1 MEGLGDLVAKVTEV
15 TGIKAV
21 VEAVAGKD
29 CGCAQRQAKLND
41 MFPFNTPKHQQYI
54 DKMNNAR
61 QQETNP
67 VGEAVN

>member
-21 VEAVAGKD
+21 VEAVVGKD
-29 CGCAQRQAKLND
+29 CGCAQRQAKLNEI
-41 MFPFNTPKHQQYI
+41 FPFN
-54 DKMNNAR
+54 NER

-67 VGEAVN
+67 VGEDVN

>member
-21 VEAVAGKD
+21 VEAVVGKD
-29 CGCAQRQAKLND
+29 CGCAQRQAKLNEI
-41 MFPFNTPKHQQYI
+41 FPFN
-54 DKMNNAR
+54 NER

-67 VGEAVN
+67 IGEAVD

>member
-29 CGCAQRQAKLND
+29 CGCAQRQQKLNN
-41 MFPFNTPKHQQYI
+41 MFPFGTPKDRYYAEKI
-54 DKMNNAR
+54 KN
-61 QQETNP
+61 QEI
-67 VGEAVN
+67 GL